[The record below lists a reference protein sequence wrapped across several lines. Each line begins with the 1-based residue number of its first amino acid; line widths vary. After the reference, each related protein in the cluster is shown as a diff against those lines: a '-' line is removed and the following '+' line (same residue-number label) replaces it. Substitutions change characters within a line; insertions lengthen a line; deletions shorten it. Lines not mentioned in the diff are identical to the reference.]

1 MGGGRFR
8 HDPCL
13 QHSKVRRKI
22 YMMLARRL
30 AHKLPSAASPLVCR
44 SLGCT
49 AHASMRS
56 SAACVRAPHRLLC
69 TMQSKVS
76 SAESAAASRGDSS
89 DADAPVRLYR
99 FGYILPLRALLRV
112 KVVQLALGVGV
123 VLPVLSVLASGTLPT
138 LAEGAV
144 VAAVSGGTIAAAG
157 TMSWY
162 CERIVG
168 ELTWRPVSRTL
179 RVSTLTM
186 FGDRRDVDLTAEELS
201 SDGFVEE
208 DEEHTNFLG
217 EDSEDRYPQTSLV
230 PLDMCG
236 KTYIFVWGKR
246 HVSRPDSLAD
256 LLVRRMWP
264 RVTVTAAEGVQ
275 QQQQQQG
282 APEAK

>member
-1 MGGGRFR
+1 
-8 HDPCL
+8 
-13 QHSKVRRKI
+13 
-22 YMMLARRL
+22 MMLARRL

-76 SAESAAASRGDSS
+76 SANLRQPRVVTALMQMRQSACTALATYYRCERCCASKSCSS
-89 DADAPVRLYR
+89 RLASAWCCRCCLSLRPHLADA
-99 FGYILPLRALLRV
+99 
-112 KVVQLALGVGV
+112 
-123 VLPVLSVLASGTLPT
+123 
-138 LAEGAV
+138 AEGAV

-230 PLDMCG
+230 PLDMC
-236 KTYIFVWGKR
+236 VVR
-246 HVSRPDSLAD
+246 HTSSCGESGMSAVQTR
-256 LLVRRMWP
+256 WP
-264 RVTVTAAEGVQ
+264 TCSCAGCGRAS
-275 QQQQQQG
+275 
-282 APEAK
+282 P